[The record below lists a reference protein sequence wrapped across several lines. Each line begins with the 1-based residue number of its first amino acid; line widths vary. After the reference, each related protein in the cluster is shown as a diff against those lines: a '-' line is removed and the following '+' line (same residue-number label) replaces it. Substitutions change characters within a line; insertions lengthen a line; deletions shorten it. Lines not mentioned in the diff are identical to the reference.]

1 MLDAAKLATFRS
13 VVEHGSLSAAG
24 RARSL
29 TQPAVSRQVAVLEA
43 QLGTALLRRTRRG
56 VQPTE
61 AGRLL
66 AAHAAEIERRL
77 ARAHD
82 DVAGLGGRIAGEVR
96 MGSFFTAFA
105 QLTPELEARAERA
118 LPGVTFAH
126 ALVDRADALA
136 GLAAG
141 ELDAA
146 VVYAPPGSVPPAPPA
161 GIELVPL
168 WSDPARVLLPAAHPL
183 AARASLRL
191 ADLAGA
197 TWVRAREGSAAALL
211 DRLVDAPR
219 VLPAGRGDEPV
230 EGQVYVAAGAGVMLA
245 WELNVILD
253 RDGIAVRP
261 LVDGP
266 PRMLEAALPAAPT
279 AAARA
284 VVALLAGLRGG

>member
-77 ARAHD
+77 ARAED
-82 DVAGLGGRIAGEVR
+82 EVAGLGGRVGGEVR

-118 LPGVTFAH
+118 LPGVTFAFFFFNDTATTEIYTLSLH
-126 ALVDRADALA
+126 DALPICLGCIPTKA
-136 GLAAG
+136 WVQTAFAIK
-141 ELDAA
+141 E
-146 VVYAPPGSVPPAPPA
+146 
-161 GIELVPL
+161 
-168 WSDPARVLLPAAHPL
+168 
-183 AARASLRL
+183 
-191 ADLAGA
+191 AD
-197 TWVRAREGSAAALL
+197 E
-211 DRLVDAPR
+211 
-219 VLPAGRGDEPV
+219 
-230 EGQVYVAAGAGVMLA
+230 
-245 WELNVILD
+245 
-253 RDGIAVRP
+253 
-261 LVDGP
+261 
-266 PRMLEAALPAAPT
+266 
-279 AAARA
+279 
-284 VVALLAGLRGG
+284 